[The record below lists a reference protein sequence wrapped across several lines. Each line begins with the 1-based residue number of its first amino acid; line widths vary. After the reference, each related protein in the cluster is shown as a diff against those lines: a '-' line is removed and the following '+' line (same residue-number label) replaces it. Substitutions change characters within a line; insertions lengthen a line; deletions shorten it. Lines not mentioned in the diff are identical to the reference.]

1 MLFYYTKIVFNHPY
15 SILYA
20 LTASLANYVS
30 ATLWHP
36 FFLCSFILLL
46 MMFLVF
52 FPISWKFVKM
62 DKFQIF
68 FMLCSTDSLQLFMM
82 YCGTRNTTKRLK
94 MTFIKKSLSFNQ
106 NAKISYPRHRGQG
119 CRDVRRGSGIIR
131 GSGPRLDTLGTIQN
145 VQVWLVPIIW
155 TLCLV

>member
-68 FMLCSTDSLQLFMM
+68 FMLCSTDSLQLLMM
-82 YCGTRNTTKRLK
+82 YCGTRNTTKQFK
-94 MTFIKKSLSFNQ
+94 MTLLKNSLKFY
-106 NAKISYPRHRGQG
+106 KIHWILTKIQKFPSPDGAPGTVVSGIGDPRTSG
-119 CRDVRRGSGIIR
+119 DRGSSGDR
-131 GSGPRLDTLGTIQN
+131 GTD
-145 VQVWLVPIIW
+145 W
-155 TLCLV
+155 TP